1 MNDRRA
7 LGKLLEFIQDTHWD
21 TLNDK
26 VQNQAKKCFLDLA
39 AVLCCGAKNNS
50 AKKAA
55 AYVEAN
61 YPKGDVTILSTGKK
75 TNLIGA
81 AMANGM
87 SANALDLDDGYS
99 LLRGHPGS
107 GFFGALLSAAEAS
120 DCTYGE
126 LLAAIVVA
134 YETGIRQGYSIRDYF
149 TWDHSSGSYSAF
161 ATAAGVG
168 KLLGLNRHE
177 LEMALSIAD
186 FIAPVNPAKRSCYVP
201 SMNKDGIYY
210 GQHAG
215 TQAVMMAKAGITVR
229 NAIIF
234 DEKYI
239 PYIDT
244 LGEKYYMFDLY
255 IKFYSCCR
263 WAHSPICA
271 ISDLMKEYGFNSDE
285 VEKVDV
291 YTFGNAGTLY
301 RNAPTCEDEAQ
312 YNIIYPLA
320 AQLIFGDCSPL
331 ESSTTKMLDPRVK
344 PMVERIEFHQYPE
357 YDKVFPGKR
366 LSHVQITLKDGRVLK
381 SIPYEP
387 KGDNNAHVTIQDL
400 VEKAH
405 KINELYAP
413 KDLVDEFV
421 YAVLNTDP
429 SEPFAKVLEPIKK
442 LAATNIHPEIE
453 FI

>member
-1 MNDRRA
+1 MNDRHA
-7 LGKLLEFIQDTHWD
+7 LGKLLDFIQNTHWE
-21 TLNDK
+21 TLSKDA
-26 VQNQAKKCFLDLA
+26 QNQSKKCFLDLA
-39 AVLCCGAKNNS
+39 SVLCCGAKNNS
-50 AKKAA
+50 AKKVAD
-55 AYVEAN
+55 YVESN
-61 YPKGDVTILSTGKK
+61 YPIGDVTIYSTGKK

-87 SANALDLDDGYS
+87 AANALDLDDGYS

-107 GFFGALLSAAEAS
+107 GFFGALLSSAEVS
-120 DCTYGE
+120 GCTYGE
-126 LLAAIVVA
+126 FLAAIVVA
-134 YETGIRQGYSIRDYF
+134 YETGIRQGYAIRDYF
-149 TWDHSSGSYSAF
+149 KWDHSSGSYSAF
-161 ATAAGVG
+161 ATAASVG

-186 FIAPVNPAKRSCYVP
+186 FIAPVVPAKRSCYVP

-215 TQAVMMAKAGITVR
+215 TQAVMLAKSGITGR
-229 NAIIF
+229 NPIIL
-234 DEKYI
+234 DDSYI
-239 PYIDT
+239 SYINT

-271 ISDLMKEYGFNSDE
+271 IADLMEEHAISSDE

-301 RNAPTCEDEAQ
+301 RCAPTCEDEAQ

-320 AQLIFGDCSPL
+320 AQILFGDCGPL

-344 PMVERIEFHQYPE
+344 LMVERIEFHQDTD
-357 YDKVFPGKR
+357 YDKVFPAKR
-366 LSHVQITLKDGRVLK
+366 LSRVQITLKDGKLYTSK
-381 SIPYEP
+381 PYEP
-387 KGDNNAHVTIQDL
+387 KGDHNAEVGIEEL
-400 VEKAH
+400 VEKAY
-405 KINELYAP
+405 KFNGLYAP
-413 KDLVDEFV
+413 KEYIDRFIN
-421 YAVLNTDP
+421 AVLYTNP
-429 SEPFAKVLEPIKK
+429 SESFTPVLDAIKA
-442 LAATNIHPEIE
+442 LAITNIRPEIE